1 MRPSTRLAGVVAVA
15 VAAVL
20 SGPAWAA
27 QTSQAG
33 AIQAHGTQ
41 ARYAVFVQTNDPS
54 GNSIV
59 AFQRNADGTLALAA
73 SYRTGGKGGRAS
85 GVPSDPLT
93 GATYDVDGGQQFTA

>member
-1 MRPSTRLAGVVAVA
+1 MRPSTRLAGVVTVV

-41 ARYAVFVQTNDPS
+41 ARHASLSTGTVIRVALTDAGQVLLPEARKRREPGSVQRA
-54 GNSIV
+54 GRCRGRV
-59 AFQRNADGTLALAA
+59 V
-73 SYRTGGKGGRAS
+73 TGPRAI
-85 GVPSDPLT
+85 
-93 GATYDVDGGQQFTA
+93 ARAR